1 MIEIPYI
8 FVQSVVYCVIVYA
21 MMGYDWTAEKFSW
34 YFFFMYITLLLFT
47 FYGMLTV
54 AITPN
59 HHIAAIVSTLFYGIW
74 YLFCGFVIPRP
85 VSTILLFLFLFHM
98 LDSLVTEF
106 LLPILSSSFTFFK
119 PQRIPVWW
127 RWYYWA
133 NPIAWTLYGLI
144 ASQFGDV
151 EDQMENG
158 ETVKHF
164 LRDYFGFK
172 HDLLGVVAGVL
183 TCFVALFGFVFALG
197 IKQLNFQRR

>member
-8 FVQSVVYCVIVYA
+8 FVQSLVYSSIVYA
-21 MMGYDWTAEKFSW
+21 MMEFDWTAAKFFW
-34 YFFFMYITLLLFT
+34 YIFFMYVTLLFFT

-59 HHIAAIVSTLFYGIW
+59 HHIAAIVSTLFFGIW
-74 YLFCGFVIPRP
+74 NIFSGFIIPRP
-85 VSTILLFLFLFHM
+85 VSTILLLLLYM
-98 LDSLVTEF
+98 LDFLAYGIFVIRPFLIF
-106 LLPILSSSFTFFK
+106 LLVK

-144 ASQFGDV
+144 ASQFGDM
-151 EDQMENG
+151 EDKMESG

-164 LRDYFGFK
+164 LRDYFDFK
-172 HDLLGVVAGVL
+172 HDFLAAVAGVL
-183 TCFVALFGFVFALG
+183 TCFPGLFALLFAVA